1 MITGQQAV
9 VTKSKKAIS
18 LPPGITKSGIGMGL
32 SGMLG
37 SVSGISGG
45 FFDPPKK
52 ATKIRKPTMKNLTTT
67 INNQIRL
74 KKKITELK
82 NKLFT
87 EQQKEKDIRKALE
100 DFEK

>member
-1 MITGQQAV
+1 MELVYLEIQ
-9 VTKSKKAIS
+9 KK
-18 LPPGITKSGIGMGL
+18 
-32 SGMLG
+32 
-37 SVSGISGG
+37 
-45 FFDPPKK
+45 D
-52 ATKIRKPTMKNLTTT
+52 KIRKPTMKNLTTT

>member
-1 MITGQQAV
+1 MEGFRKM
-9 VTKSKKAIS
+9 TKSKNRININRLTGLGIAGSIAGS
-18 LPPGITKSGIGMGL
+18 LTPGS
-32 SGMLG
+32 
-37 SVSGISGG
+37 
-45 FFDPPKK
+45 FFNPPKK
-52 ATKIRKPTMKNLTTT
+52 NKPIRKPTMKNLTTT

-87 EQQKEKDIRKALE
+87 EQQKEKDIRKSLE